1 MSFKSQG
8 SSRRA
13 PVRTPHTPAAARPG
27 GSREPGT
34 QPGLFPWAA
43 GPANAA
49 VTCCLQE
56 ARRVTEQ
63 LAFPCRDWTAG
74 PRCRPQITFYYLLH
88 LTRLR
93 KTGILSCFKCLHF
106 VRRRSSCLLCGDVQ
120 RSLVSPTEAGVWT
133 LSHLCTRDTA
143 VHDGSQVHN
152 EVHRKVSQFLRMD
165 QIA

>member
-1 MSFKSQG
+1 MKSHFYFFMSFKSQG

-56 ARRVTEQ
+56 ARRVMEQ
-63 LAFPCRDWTAG
+63 LVFPCRDWTAG

-106 VRRRSSCLLCGDVQ
+106 VRRRSSCLLVWRCPTVTCQLHRGWGLDT
-120 RSLVSPTEAGVWT
+120 VSPLHSRHCCA
-133 LSHLCTRDTA
+133 
-143 VHDGSQVHN
+143 
-152 EVHRKVSQFLRMD
+152 
-165 QIA
+165 